1 MKYLA
6 LQAKYF
12 MIVLFLRELFM
23 LIIIAHTVYNSIA
36 MTKS

>member
-12 MIVLFLRELFM
+12 MVVLFLRELFM
-23 LIIIAHTVYNSIA
+23 LIIIAQYITQ
-36 MTKS
+36 